1 MPPQPNSWLPIA
13 IGAAVAMVVL
23 YFRSRRLV
31 TPRPLTPG
39 RLWIV
44 PVLMAAIFASTLYQ
58 HPPAGLDWVWLVL
71 VLVVGGVLGW
81 HRGKLI
87 RIWRDPESGQVM
99 AQGSILAVIFLVA
112 LVVIR
117 FALRAGLAYEGA
129 EVDAALFGNL
139 FIAFAVGLFGVQRA
153 EMALRAKR
161 LEDSAR

>member
-112 LVVIR
+112 LVLIR

-129 EVDAALFGNL
+129 AVDAALFGNL